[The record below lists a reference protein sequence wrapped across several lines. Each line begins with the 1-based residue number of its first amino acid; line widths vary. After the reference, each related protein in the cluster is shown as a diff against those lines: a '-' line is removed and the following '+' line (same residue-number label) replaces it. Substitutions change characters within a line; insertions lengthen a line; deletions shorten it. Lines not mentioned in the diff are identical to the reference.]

1 MEKEAVSICILRPKV
16 QAPLGFLAMLTKHLL
31 CAREAR
37 GCALCLQCLSLD
49 AEGIQELRADMVPEC
64 SLNPWDLSETDS
76 VTPRTRPSFEKVL
89 PVELW
94 DGALQRHTG
103 LRKEKGT
110 DHHLQIP
117 DIL

>member
-1 MEKEAVSICILRPKV
+1 
-16 QAPLGFLAMLTKHLL
+16 
-31 CAREAR
+31 
-37 GCALCLQCLSLD
+37 
-49 AEGIQELRADMVPEC
+49 MVPEC

-110 DHHLQIP
+110 DHRLQIP
-117 DIL
+117 EIL